1 MFYCALHGSLVQR
14 TLLTIWPPH
23 HTHSIQVPLGI
34 LPKNENKAKEM
45 VDIVQHLHQ
54 YVPAVEYEEE
64 LMIPSCGESVMVA
77 RAKFS
82 PVLLGG
88 DQLTAARVRGA
99 KKNKVSEDS
108 PSDRMEGIVPG

>member
-1 MFYCALHGSLVQR
+1 M
-14 TLLTIWPPH
+14 
-23 HTHSIQVPLGI
+23 QVPLGI
-34 LPKNENKAKEM
+34 LPKNENKGEEM
-45 VDIVQHLHQ
+45 VEIVQHLHQ

-64 LMIPSCGESVMVA
+64 LVIPSCGESVKVS

-108 PSDRMEGIVPG
+108 PSGRMEGIVPVAEDRHTKMNFLGVCYLTCLGLAI